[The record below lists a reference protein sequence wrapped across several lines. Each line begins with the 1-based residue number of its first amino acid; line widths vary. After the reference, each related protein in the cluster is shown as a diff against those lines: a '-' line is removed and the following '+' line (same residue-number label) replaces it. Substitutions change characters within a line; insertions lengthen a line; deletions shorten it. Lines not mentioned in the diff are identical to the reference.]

1 MTKGLKKGR
10 FGFLSSIVSDN
21 PKKVLT
27 VIIVFTIIMGYFA
40 SGMSMETREE
50 SFNPESKKGDWLA
63 QVREDFG
70 SSGESVQVAFVADN
84 GDVFTREVLLD
95 MINTKI
101 AMRDDEVINSTLME
115 SDDMMGGSNTLADTI
130 VFANLTLQI
139 QDFVVSLP
147 SKTNS
152 TKTTF
157 ETQYQINQYMNYSLS
172 SASSLMAS
180 SDPDVAENSTQ
191 ALAPMADIISNPHS
205 WAVTYELQSDLANLS
220 YALQKG
226 STEEVIYQLDVLI
239 TKLNGLKDAMAGT
252 DMESSADRFLDL
264 FVSSKSIFETSPDP
278 SEHQQARSMLL
289 SFLAI
294 GGEMGKLDM
303 DAMSMDLSEGL
314 PSMDL
319 TLEDK
324 KQMIEN
330 MSDSDIK
337 KTVMDVMNYDPT
349 ELNESIDEILNDFTS
364 MQDTAGESIEVLEN
378 MNETLS
384 GVISALQAQGDM
396 ESVSALSDYQKV
408 VLTNKTMMEHS
419 IVSFEETSTMMQSSR
434 YISTQIFSLKD
445 GITMSV
451 SKDFEPTDDLVS
463 IRAESAIGLIRMNS
477 SVDRD
482 TRLEAQQNLIELSK
496 DVSSSSRPRI
506 FASQVMMEEISE
518 SANRSLQVLLPIA
531 FVFVVIVLFLVYRTI
546 IETALSLLA
555 LGFAIVWTFGA
566 GVLLGYEFN
575 PMIIAVPVL
584 ITGLVIDYGIHMVM
598 RHREEREDGYGPAD
612 STRIAISTV
621 GGALFLTTFTTVIGF
636 LSNTFSSLKA
646 MQQFGILAAVGI
658 SSSFILMVAGLP
670 AVLQLVEEW
679 REKKGEKRSDKK
691 INKLTKEKGK
701 DIIGTI
707 LSIPVDTSDK
717 HPVIVILIVVMITGA
732 SLYGV
737 FNIDTTFDI
746 EDFLPE
752 DKPQSENIKYISE
765 HYNISTSY
773 AYILTEGDLVTSEYL
788 HAVDQTMEN
797 LKDDEMVSNP
807 GSDTSSVL
815 TVLQSYGTATP
826 GSLNYNT
833 TIVTAFDDSDID
845 DDGIPDQNIGELY
858 DLFYESSTTK
868 NSIKNVL
875 AKKDDGYTSAIIK
888 VKENGE
894 KITNDMDNAKV
905 LENELKEDSQNLEEE
920 GFEVKVTS
928 SSMIGQQTINELSDT
943 QIKGLITT
951 VFIVLLVL
959 TIVFYAAHRS
969 LILGLIT
976 TLPVAVITLWIVG
989 TMYAVGLSMNV
1000 MTVSITALTV
1010 GMGVDYSIHITHR
1023 FTEEIHNGNDVYEA
1037 MHETIHNTGAA
1048 LFGSA
1053 MTTVGAFAILGTSE
1067 ILPMSQFG
1075 YITAL
1080 AISYSFLVAV
1090 FVLPSGL
1097 TLWADYKEK
1106 N

>member
-157 ETQYQINQYMNYSLS
+157 ETQYQINQYMNSSLS
-172 SASSLMAS
+172 SASSLMSS

-191 ALAPMADIISNPHS
+191 ALVSMADIISNPYS

-220 YALQKG
+220 YALQEG

-303 DAMSMDLSEGL
+303 DSMSMDLSEGL

-364 MQDTAGESIEVLEN
+364 MQGTAGESIDVLED

-384 GVISALQAQGDM
+384 GVISTLQAQGDM
-396 ESVSALSDYQKV
+396 ESVSALADYQKV
-408 VLTNKTMMEHS
+408 VVTNKTMMEHS

-451 SKDFEPTDDLVS
+451 SKDFEPTNDLVS

-598 RHREEREDGYGPAD
+598 RHREEREDGYNPAD
-612 STRIAISTV
+612 STHIAISTV

-670 AVLQLVEEW
+670 AVLQLIEEW

-773 AYILTEGDLVTSEYL
+773 AYILTEGDLAASEYL

-826 GSLNYNT
+826 GSLNYN
-833 TIVTAFDDSDID
+833 
-845 DDGIPDQNIGELY
+845 
-858 DLFYESSTTK
+858 
-868 NSIKNVL
+868 
-875 AKKDDGYTSAIIK
+875 
-888 VKENGE
+888 
-894 KITNDMDNAKV
+894 
-905 LENELKEDSQNLEEE
+905 
-920 GFEVKVTS
+920 
-928 SSMIGQQTINELSDT
+928 
-943 QIKGLITT
+943 
-951 VFIVLLVL
+951 
-959 TIVFYAAHRS
+959 
-969 LILGLIT
+969 
-976 TLPVAVITLWIVG
+976 
-989 TMYAVGLSMNV
+989 
-1000 MTVSITALTV
+1000 
-1010 GMGVDYSIHITHR
+1010 
-1023 FTEEIHNGNDVYEA
+1023 
-1037 MHETIHNTGAA
+1037 
-1048 LFGSA
+1048 
-1053 MTTVGAFAILGTSE
+1053 
-1067 ILPMSQFG
+1067 
-1075 YITAL
+1075 
-1080 AISYSFLVAV
+1080 
-1090 FVLPSGL
+1090 
-1097 TLWADYKEK
+1097 
-1106 N
+1106 